1 MVENKISV
9 AIATYNGEKFITK
22 QFDSI
27 LSQIL
32 LPDEII
38 VVDDAS
44 SDNTIKIL
52 NAYALQYPIIK
63 IFTNEENLG
72 ATKTFERAVNLCT
85 GEFIIL
91 SDQDDIWF
99 KNKIEALVA
108 NIGNATL
115 IHHDAKLI
123 DDNDQIIGNS
133 LLEFIDYHHIPNFF
147 TRLMKEGI
155 HGCCLMM
162 KRDVALAARE
172 IPSGFIFH
180 DFFYNL
186 TAAALGE
193 IKTLTQ
199 PLMSYRLHNNNACG
213 LFADKSYERAMKD
226 YRKNLNNMQLIVGL
240 SQFADH
246 QKEIQFY
253 IDYYSKFVYEEHS
266 SVRFIFK
273 VAKLLG
279 KEKAFALLV
288 NNIFGSK
295 VIKLVYDKLKK

>member
-1 MVENKISV
+1 MKNKISV

-27 LSQIL
+27 LSQTL

-38 VVDDAS
+38 IVDDAS
-44 SDNTIKIL
+44 NDNTLKIL
-52 NAYALQYPIIK
+52 NVYALQYPIIK
-63 IFTNEENLG
+63 IFTNEQNLG
-72 ATKTFERAVNLCT
+72 ATKTFERAVNLCD

-91 SDQDDIWF
+91 SDQDDVWF
-99 KNKIEALVA
+99 KNKIEVLMT
-108 NIGNATL
+108 NIGNAKL

-133 LLEFIDYHHIPNFF
+133 LLEFIDYYHIPDFF
-147 TRLMKEGI
+147 TRLMREGV

-162 KRDVALAARE
+162 RREVVLAARK
-172 IPSGFIFH
+172 IPSGFIYH

-193 IKTLTQ
+193 IRTLTQ

-226 YRKNLNNMQLIVGL
+226 YRKNLNNMQLIIGL
-240 SQFADH
+240 SQFAVH

-253 IDYYSKFVYEEHS
+253 IDYYSKFVYEEYS

-288 NNIFGSK
+288 NNVFGSK
-295 VIKLVYDKLKK
+295 GIKFIYDKLRK